1 MLLCQGL
8 KTPGSTD
15 ESSEE
20 GWFSWPSP
28 LRGLAPAL
36 LLNLNTRA
44 CSAGFSEA
52 GRGCQTSSGVPLRSF
67 PSFPALKR
75 RGEEDAPALVV
86 SSGGPS
92 GWTRRHVHLVARRTW
107 PSPCQLNPVGT
118 KDLFILVLQLSV
130 PTPHPA
136 EGSNKTLIDYR
147 WARIQPTQPS
157 RMRSEEGWRRGK

>member
-1 MLLCQGL
+1 MKVSRRADFHRAVAL
-8 KTPGSTD
+8 TS
-15 ESSEE
+15 
-20 GWFSWPSP
+20 PSP
-28 LRGLAPAL
+28 RCSLAPAL
-36 LLNLNTRA
+36 PLNLDTWA
-44 CSAGFSEA
+44 CSVVFSEA
-52 GRGCQTSSGVPLRSF
+52 GRGCQISTGVPLRSF

-75 RGEEDAPALVV
+75 RWEEDASTLVV

-92 GWTRRHVHLVARRTW
+92 GWIRQRADASKRRTPLLARRTW

-130 PTPHPA
+130 PNPDPA
-136 EGSNKTLIDYR
+136 EVSNKTLIDYR